1 MFQVIGR
8 LSSHNP
14 KLIKTSREIMNRV
27 STKGEYLQEMIEKIE
42 KEKKLNETPLN
53 EGISEKTDMQ
63 WNFEKSTNCINMDF
77 TKLVF
82 LSNALTVFI
91 SPSNKLI

>member
-1 MFQVIGR
+1 MFQAIGR

-63 WNFEKSTNCINMDF
+63 WNFEKSTNCIDMDF

-82 LSNALTVFI
+82 SSNALTVFI

>member
-1 MFQVIGR
+1 MFQAIGR
-8 LSSHNP
+8 LSSQNP

>member
-1 MFQVIGR
+1 
-8 LSSHNP
+8 
-14 KLIKTSREIMNRV
+14 MNRV
-27 STKGEYLQEMIEKIE
+27 STKGEYLHEMIEKIE
-42 KEKKLNETPLN
+42 KEKKLDETLSN
-53 EGISEKTDMQ
+53 EGISEKKDMQ